1 MTKEKASLAFKAL
14 GDPNRLKIIKL
25 LINNDEICAC
35 DLLRVVDCKQATLS
49 HHLHSLKQA
58 SLLISYKNGKNVIY
72 KANME
77 LLKEISLYMLDEC
90 QECRKIDK

>member
-1 MTKEKASLAFKAL
+1 MTKEEASLAFKAL

-35 DLLRVVDCKQATLS
+35 DLLNVVDCKQATLS
-49 HHLHSLKQA
+49 HHLHSLKQVG
-58 SLLISYKNGKNVIY
+58 LLISYKNGKNVIY
-72 KANME
+72 KANMK

-90 QECRKIDK
+90 QECKKIDK